1 MNYTADELQTIEDM
15 AALFYSYKDIAIVLE
30 VNVEEFKALMRL
42 EEGNAYSRYQKGW
55 ITSDM
60 SIRKSLLESA
70 VNGSSPAQMMLM
82 ELNKENKNG

>member
-1 MNYTADELQTIEDM
+1 MTYTSDELQTIEDM

-30 VNVEEFKALMRL
+30 VDVEEFKALMRL

>member
-1 MNYTADELQTIEDM
+1 MNYTSDELQTIEDM
-15 AALFYSYKDIAIVLE
+15 AALFYSYKEIAIVLE
-30 VNVEEFKALMRL
+30 VDVEEFKALMRL

>member
-1 MNYTADELQTIEDM
+1 MEYTTEELQTIEDM
-15 AALFYSYKDIAIVLE
+15 AALFYSYKEIAIVLE
-30 VNVEEFKALMRL
+30 VDVEEFKALMRL

>member
-1 MNYTADELQTIEDM
+1 MNYTQEELQTIEDM

-30 VNVEEFKALMRL
+30 VDVEEFKAQMRL
-42 EEGNAYSRYQKGW
+42 EESDAYSRYQKGW

-70 VNGSSPAQMMLM
+70 INGSSPAQMMLM
-82 ELNKENKNG
+82 ELNKDNKNG

>member
-1 MNYTADELQTIEDM
+1 MNYTQEELQTIEDM

-30 VNVEEFKALMRL
+30 VDVEEFKALMRL

-70 VNGSSPAQMMLM
+70 INGSSPAQMMLM
-82 ELNKENKNG
+82 ELNKDNKNG

>member
-1 MNYTADELQTIEDM
+1 MEYTPDELQTIEDM
-15 AALFYSYKDIAIVLE
+15 AALFYSYKEIAIVLE